1 MKLGLVKHGILSVK
15 KRIYW
20 ETQLLSR
27 IRDWKDGITF
37 FEFRVNCDK
46 FESDHTPSFQ
56 IELTILNLYNHLWI
70 YQNNY
75 NEEEYE

>member
-1 MKLGLVKHGILSVK
+1 MGLGLIKFGIISIK

-20 ETQLLSR
+20 ETQLFAR

-37 FEFRVNCDK
+37 FELKINLDRYVS
-46 FESDHTPSFQ
+46 EHSPSFQ
-56 IELTILNLYNHLWI
+56 IEITVLNLYNHLWI

-75 NEEEYE
+75 EEEYE

>member
-1 MKLGLVKHGILSVK
+1 MSLGFFRYGIISIK

-20 ETQLLSR
+20 EGQLFAK
-27 IRDWKDGITF
+27 IRDYKDGITF
-37 FEFRVNCDK
+37 FEFRINFDR
-46 FESDHTPSFQ
+46 FISEHSPSFQ

-75 NEEEYE
+75 ENEYE